1 MRSASSFNA
10 NTTRTITESTSSLET
25 KMQRAKTYLQNCP
38 VCGRPL
44 EIPVEYR
51 GRALNCRHCGGHF
64 NAIDPASSIFAAQN
78 SSSALLR
85 RAEQLIK
92 LSERKLRVRVAG

>member
-1 MRSASSFNA
+1 MRPASSFDT
-10 NTTRTITESTSSLET
+10 NTTRMSAERKSSIEK
-25 KMQRAKTYLQNCP
+25 KMPGAKTYLQNCP

-64 NAIDPASSIFAAQN
+64 HAIDPASSIFAAQN
-78 SSSALLR
+78 SSSAILR
-85 RAEQLIK
+85 RAEQLLK
-92 LSERKLRVRVAG
+92 LSERRLRLPVAG